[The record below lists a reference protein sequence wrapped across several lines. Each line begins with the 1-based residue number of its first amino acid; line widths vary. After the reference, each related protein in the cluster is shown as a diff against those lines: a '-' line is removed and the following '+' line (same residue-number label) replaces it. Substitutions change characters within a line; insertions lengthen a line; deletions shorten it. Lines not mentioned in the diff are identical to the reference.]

1 MVLVCPFGGSL
12 CHHFLKLLHA
22 TDSLTALRL
31 WQDTWLALLAMKF
44 NDMLKKKKKEN
55 TDNTENIN
63 EVDNEQLQN
72 EGQEQVQET
81 ETTTTE
87 TAAPTAEEKLKDEL
101 AQANDKYLRLYA
113 EFDNFRRR
121 TIKEREEARKTEGK
135 DVIVALLPVLDD
147 FERAQRAMDKATEVA
162 PVKEGV
168 TLIQNK
174 LKNILGQKGLKE
186 MPSIGN
192 AFDADLHEA
201 ITNIPAPTDDLKGK
215 VMDEMEKGYT
225 LNDKVIRFA
234 KVVVGA

>member
-1 MVLVCPFGGSL
+1 
-12 CHHFLKLLHA
+12 
-22 TDSLTALRL
+22 
-31 WQDTWLALLAMKF
+31 
-44 NDMLKKKKKEN
+44 MLKKKKKEN

-63 EVDNEQLQN
+63 EVNNEQLHD
-72 EGQEQVQET
+72 EGQEQAPIAEATAT
-81 ETTTTE
+81 EIQQE
-87 TAAPTAEEKLKDEL
+87 TAAAATVEEKLKEEL

-186 MPSIGN
+186 MTSIGN

>member
-1 MVLVCPFGGSL
+1 
-12 CHHFLKLLHA
+12 
-22 TDSLTALRL
+22 
-31 WQDTWLALLAMKF
+31 MKF

-72 EGQEQVQET
+72 EGQDNAQET
-81 ETTTTE
+81 EATATE
-87 TAAPTAEEKLKDEL
+87 TTAAPTAEEKLKDEL

-186 MPSIGN
+186 MTSIGN